1 MHYFGTLV
9 PKGDYMAWQ
18 TTQENINVT
27 YKNDFDLT
35 VKFRKLFPEAVTP
48 QYAQD
53 GDAGMDLTATSV
65 RVTDTFIEYGTG
77 IAVEIPHG
85 HVGLLFPRSS
95 ITKLPAGVSLKNSVG
110 VIDSNYRGEILARFE
125 LPYTWNKILDDV
137 IREMPLKGDKVAQLL
152 IIPYPKVHL
161 EEVQELSNSNRGD
174 GGFGSTDK
182 K

>member
-1 MHYFGTLV
+1 M
-9 PKGDYMAWQ
+9 DWQ

-53 GDAGMDLTATSV
+53 GDAGMDLTATSA
-65 RVTDTFIEYGTG
+65 RVTDTFIEYKTG
-77 IAVEIPHG
+77 IAIEIPHG

-110 VIDSNYRGEILARFE
+110 VIDSNYRGEILVRFE
-125 LPYTWNKILDDV
+125 LPYDTHDGLLS
-137 IREMPLKGDKVAQLL
+137 MPLEGDKVAQLI

>member
-1 MHYFGTLV
+1 MDWHTSN
-9 PKGDYMAWQ
+9 P
-18 TTQENINVT
+18 NVT
-27 YKNDFDLT
+27 VEYKNDFDLT
-35 VKFRKLFPEAVTP
+35 VKFRKLVPEAVTP

-53 GDAGMDLTATSV
+53 GDAGMDLTATSF
-65 RVTDTFIEYGTG
+65 RRTDTFMEYGTG

-95 ITKLPAGVSLKNSVG
+95 ITKAPKGFSLKNSVG
-110 VIDSNYRGEILARFE
+110 VIDSNYRGEILVRFE
-125 LPYTWNKILDDV
+125 FPYSNYH
-137 IREMPLKGDKVAQLL
+137 RAEMPDIGDKIAQLI

-161 EEVQELSNSNRGD
+161 EEVQELSDSNRGD

>member
-1 MHYFGTLV
+1 MGWHTSN
-9 PKGDYMAWQ
+9 P
-18 TTQENINVT
+18 NVT
-27 YKNDFDLT
+27 VEYKNDFDLT
-35 VKFRKLFPEAVTP
+35 VKFRKLVSEAVTP

-53 GDAGMDLTATSV
+53 GDAGMDLTATSF
-65 RVTDTFIEYGTG
+65 RVSDTFMEFGTG

-95 ITKLPAGVSLKNSVG
+95 ITKSAPGVSLKNSVG
-110 VIDSNYRGEILARFE
+110 VIDSNYRGEILVRFE
-125 LPYTWNKILDDV
+125 LPYSGVNEGIIPV
-137 IREMPLKGDKVAQLL
+137 IGDKVAQLV

-161 EEVQELSNSNRGD
+161 EEVKELSDSNRGD

>member
-1 MHYFGTLV
+1 MSWHTSN
-9 PKGDYMAWQ
+9 P
-18 TTQENINVT
+18 NVT
-27 YKNDFDLT
+27 VEYKNDLDLT
-35 VKFRKLFPEAVTP
+35 VKFRKLVPEAVTP

-65 RVTDTFIEYGTG
+65 RVTDTFVEYRTG

-85 HVGLLFPRSS
+85 YVGLLFPRSS

-110 VIDSNYRGEILARFE
+110 VIDSNYRGEILVRFE
-125 LPYTWNKILDDV
+125 LPYATVAKMYN
-137 IREMPLKGDKVAQLL
+137 ECPSMPIQGDKVAQLI

-161 EEVQELSNSNRGD
+161 EEVQELSDSNRGD